1 MKLLISAYA
10 CAPNRGSDHAVGW
23 NWATEAH
30 RLGHEIWAFVSPAH
44 RESIKR
50 ACDEIPDL
58 NGIHWVF
65 PEVRGWSLKQA
76 VEPKWERTYNL
87 LWQRSA
93 LRTARDLHR
102 HVGFDAAHH
111 LTWAG
116 IRAPTFLGALTAPLI
131 VGPIGGG
138 ETSPP
143 ALRDEI
149 GLRGRILERIRDL
162 SNSTIAMNPVVR
174 PGLARA
180 SVIFVSTTDT
190 QNLFSGALR
199 KKMVVFTQLG
209 LPSLPRARLPRSPS
223 GPPRFLYAGRLLYWK
238 GVHIAIRAFA
248 EVVKHTPDARFTIV
262 GDGPERS
269 RLEEDVRQ
277 KNLLGYVEFIPRVPQ
292 NTLFEFYSSHDLFLF
307 PSLHD
312 SGGFVVLEALS
323 HGLPVV
329 CLDLGGPKDMVTPNS
344 GIVVKNNGQN
354 TAYVAAAMA
363 GEISRLLASPGKLAT
378 LSAGAVSRAQEFI
391 LAKRIKCF
399 YDCAMKFIPDQLIVK
414 VS

>member
-30 RLGHEIWAFVSPAH
+30 KLGHEIWVFVSPAH

-50 ACDEIPDL
+50 ACDEIRDL
-58 NGIHWVF
+58 RGIHWVF
-65 PEVRGWSLKQA
+65 PEVKGWSLKQG

-87 LWQRSA
+87 LWQRAA
-93 LRTARDLHR
+93 LRHARDLHR
-102 HVGFDAAHH
+102 QVGFDVVHH

-131 VGPIGGG
+131 IGPVGGG

-143 ALRDEI
+143 SLRDGI
-149 GLRGRILERIRDL
+149 GLKGRVLEKIRDL
-162 SNSTIAMNPVVR
+162 SNSTITMNPLVR
-174 PGLARA
+174 GGLTRA

-190 QNLFSGALR
+190 QNLFRGALR
-199 KKMVVFTQLG
+199 DKTVVFTQLG
-209 LPSLPRARLPRSPS
+209 LPNFPSGRLQRSPS
-223 GPPRFLYAGRLLYWK
+223 GSARFLYAGRLLYWK

-248 EVVKHTPDARFTIV
+248 EIVKQIPDARFTIV
-262 GDGPERS
+262 GSGPERS
-269 RLEEDVRQ
+269 RLEEDVKQ
-277 KNLLGYVEFIPRVPQ
+277 NNLVGSVDFIPQIPQ
-292 NTLFEFYSSHDLFLF
+292 TTLFELYRNHDLFLF

-323 HGLPVV
+323 HGMPVV

-344 GIVVKNNGQN
+344 GVVVKNNGQN
-354 TAYVAAAMA
+354 TAQVAAAMA
-363 GEISRLLASPGKLAT
+363 REISRLLASTDKLT
-378 LSAGAVSRAQEFI
+378 VLSAGAVSRAQDFI
-391 LAKRIKCF
+391 LAQRIEGF
-399 YDCAMKFIPDQLIVK
+399 YNCAMKFITQNN
-414 VS
+414 

>member
-30 RLGHEIWAFVSPAH
+30 KLGHEIWAFVSPAH

-50 ACDEIPDL
+50 ACDEIPGL
-58 NGIHWVF
+58 EGIHWVF
-65 PEVRGWSLKQA
+65 PEVKGWSLKQG

-87 LWQRSA
+87 LWQRAA
-93 LRTARDLHR
+93 LHHACDLHR
-102 HVGFDAAHH
+102 QVGFDMVHH

-131 VGPIGGG
+131 IGPIGGG

-143 ALRDEI
+143 SLRDEI
-149 GLRGRILERIRDL
+149 GLRGRILEGIRDL
-162 SNSTIAMNPVVR
+162 SNSTITMNPVVR

-180 SVIFVSTTDT
+180 SVIFVSTADT
-190 QNLFSGALR
+190 QNLFGGALR
-199 KKMVVFTQLG
+199 NKTMVFTQLG
-209 LPSLPRARLPRSPS
+209 LPNLPSGRLSRSPS
-223 GPPRFLYAGRLLYWK
+223 GPRRFLYAGRLLYWK

-248 EVVKHTPDARFTIV
+248 EVVKQTPNARFTIV
-262 GDGPERS
+262 GDGPERA
-269 RLEEDVRQ
+269 RLEEDVKQ
-277 KNLLGYVEFIPRVPQ
+277 NNLLGSVEFIPRLPQ
-292 NTLFEFYSSHDLFLF
+292 DTLFELYRSHDLFLF

-323 HGLPVV
+323 YGLPVV

-344 GIVVKNNGQN
+344 GVVVKSNGQN
-354 TAYVAAAMA
+354 TAQVAAAMA
-363 GEISRLLASPGKLAT
+363 REISRLLASPDKLAA
-378 LSAGAVSRAQEFI
+378 LSAGAVSRAQDFI
-391 LAKRIKCF
+391 LARRIEGF
-399 YDCAMKFIPDQLIVK
+399 YNCAMKFIAQK
-414 VS
+414 N

>member
-30 RLGHEIWAFVSPAH
+30 KLGHEIWAFVSPAH

-50 ACDEIPDL
+50 ACDEIPGL
-58 NGIHWVF
+58 RGIHWVF
-65 PEVRGWSLKQA
+65 PEVKGWSLKQG

-87 LWQRSA
+87 LWQRAA
-93 LRTARDLHR
+93 LRHARDLHR
-102 HVGFDAAHH
+102 QVGFDVVHH

-116 IRAPTFLGALTAPLI
+116 IRAPTFLGTLTAPLI
-131 VGPIGGG
+131 IGPIGGG

-149 GLRGRILERIRDL
+149 GSRGRILERIRDL
-162 SNSTIAMNPVVR
+162 SNSTITMNPVVR

-180 SVIFVSTTDT
+180 SAIFVSTTDT

-199 KKMVVFTQLG
+199 NKTMVFTQLG
-209 LPSLPRARLPRSPS
+209 LPNLPRGGLPRSPS

-248 EVVKHTPDARFTIV
+248 EVVRQTPNARFTIV

-269 RLEEDVRQ
+269 RLEEDVKQ
-277 KNLLGYVEFIPRVPQ
+277 NNLLGSVEFIPRLPQ
-292 NTLFEFYSSHDLFLF
+292 NALFELYRSHDLFLF

-323 HGLPVV
+323 HGMPVV

-344 GIVVKNNGQN
+344 GVVVRNNGQN
-354 TAYVAAAMA
+354 TAHVAVAMA
-363 GEISRLLASPGKLAT
+363 REISRLLASPGKIAV
-378 LSAGAVSRAQEFI
+378 LSAGAVSRAQDFI
-391 LAKRIKCF
+391 LAQRIERF
-399 YDCAMKFIPDQLIVK
+399 YNCAMKFITQNN
-414 VS
+414 

>member
-30 RLGHEIWAFVSPAH
+30 KLGHEIWAFVSPAH

-50 ACDEIPDL
+50 ACDEISDL
-58 NGIHWVF
+58 RGIHWVF
-65 PEVRGWSLKQA
+65 PEVKGWSLKQG

-87 LWQRSA
+87 LWQRAA
-93 LRTARDLHR
+93 LRHARDLHR
-102 HVGFDAAHH
+102 QVGFDVVHH

-116 IRAPTFLGALTAPLI
+116 IRAPTFLGSLTAPLLI
-131 VGPIGGG
+131 GPIGGG

-143 ALRDEI
+143 ALRDKI
-149 GLRGRILERIRDL
+149 GLKGRILERIRDL
-162 SNSTIAMNPVVR
+162 SNSTITMNPVVR

-180 SVIFVSTTDT
+180 SAIFVSTTDT
-190 QNLFSGALR
+190 QNLFSGALLD
-199 KKMVVFTQLG
+199 KTMVFTQLG
-209 LPSLPRARLPRSPS
+209 LPNLPRGRLPRSPS
-223 GPPRFLYAGRLLYWK
+223 WPPRFLYAGRLLYWK

-248 EVVKHTPDARFTIV
+248 EVVRQTPNALFTIV

-269 RLEEDVRQ
+269 KLEEDVKQ
-277 KNLLGYVEFIPRVPQ
+277 NNLLGSVEFIPRLPQ
-292 NTLFEFYSSHDLFLF
+292 NTLFELYRSHDLFLF

-329 CLDLGGPKDMVTPNS
+329 CLDLGGPKDIVTPNS
-344 GIVVKNNGQN
+344 GVVVKNNGQN
-354 TAYVAAAMA
+354 TAQVAVAMA
-363 GEISRLLASPGKLAT
+363 REISRLLASPDKLAV
-378 LSAGAVSRAQEFI
+378 LSAGAVSRAQDFI
-391 LAKRIKCF
+391 LAQRIERF
-399 YDCAMKFIPDQLIVK
+399 YNCAMKFIM